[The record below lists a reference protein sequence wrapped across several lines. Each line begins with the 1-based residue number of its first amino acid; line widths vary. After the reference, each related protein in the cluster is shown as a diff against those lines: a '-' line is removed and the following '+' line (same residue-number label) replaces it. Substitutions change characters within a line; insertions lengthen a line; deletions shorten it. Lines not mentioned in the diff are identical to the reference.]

1 MLSDCFVTTLALTEA
16 VEHTMKNIK
25 NMFGGWGQIKLIEV
39 FVHNTMQVIGDIIVS
54 YQYCGFDRILTQAK
68 EMAGADYAS
77 IMNNASRAVLVFV
90 LENPEMRSKIG
101 ELRQAVQ
108 CVQSATA
115 DLDIPIGGGDDDDRG
130 DGDNWEN
137 IGADEA
143 LEAATAVANCVSIV
157 NEYEIGQLSGVVF
170 ASTFNTYNEAE

>member
-1 MLSDCFVTTLALTEA
+1 M
-16 VEHTMKNIK
+16 
-25 NMFGGWGQIKLIEV
+25 
-39 FVHNTMQVIGDIIVS
+39 HN
-54 YQYCGFDRILTQAK
+54 YRYCGFDRILTQAK

-77 IMNNASRAVLVFV
+77 IANNASRAVLVFV

-115 DLDIPIGGGDDDDRG
+115 DLDIPIGGGDDDDDR
-130 DGDNWEN
+130 GDNWEN

-143 LEAATAVANCVSIV
+143 LEAAAAVANCVSIV